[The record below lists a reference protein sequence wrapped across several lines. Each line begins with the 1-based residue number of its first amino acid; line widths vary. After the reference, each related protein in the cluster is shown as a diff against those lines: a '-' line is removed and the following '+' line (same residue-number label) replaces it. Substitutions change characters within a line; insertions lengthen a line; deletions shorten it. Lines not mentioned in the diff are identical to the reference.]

1 MPWTVTCPAPVSFG
15 GPDAFPSALAMSLI
29 RLALLTLVAATLAA
43 CGGSR
48 PTTEAPALGP
58 DGTPI
63 VATWTAD
70 TLSLLEFDRAYS
82 AADGTV
88 EDSVRTPMERRLD
101 FLDRYVDFRL
111 KVLAA
116 REAGYADDSAY
127 VAEVADYRDQL
138 AGPYFTDRRVLTGI
152 VRDIYDKQAEQI
164 EVSHILFLLSPAAPD
179 TAATFARA
187 TALRDSIN
195 AGLIAFD
202 EAAARYSEDPTAPQN
217 RGALGFITG
226 GRTVL
231 PFENAAYA
239 TPVGQVSEPVR
250 TRFGVHLV
258 KPTDRQPAK
267 EEIGARH
274 ILISTNEEVSVDSAR
289 TVILGLKERI
299 EAGEDFAA
307 LAREF
312 SQDPGSGVKGGDLG
326 VFGRRRMVA
335 PFEEAAFA
343 LENVGDLSGP
353 VETRFGVHL
362 IQLTEVADRPTF
374 DEAYDELRELA
385 LRLPRTAVRRQAVG
399 REYINDVGGSYDEAL
414 VRRAVEQYPADSVLQ
429 YVARDGFGPM
439 GQETFATVGDSTF
452 TLSELAPLLA
462 RMRYG
467 PHPAG
472 EMIETARAF
481 VDERAVEQA
490 IARLEERDPEFARVF
505 RGYADGVLLFRVAED
520 SVWTPAREDAA
531 GLRAYYDARPGAFRW
546 PERRRALAFRSTSDS
561 LLRRVAVDLDAGMS
575 PAEALEARAEF
586 MTRSVLRLDT
596 VFVADSSG
604 STLDA
609 VLTLDVGERSEVA
622 LDRAQRVLYVLD
634 AIEPPRDKTFDEA
647 RAEVITG
654 YQEEVEDAWEA
665 RLRAR
670 YDARIYADRVPAVS
684 SAPPPTGPTGR
695 PALVGADE

>member
-1 MPWTVTCPAPVSFG
+1 
-15 GPDAFPSALAMSLI
+15 MSPI

-48 PTTEAPALGP
+48 PATEAPMIGP

-70 TLSLLEFDRAYS
+70 TLSLLEFDRAYT

-88 EDSVRTPMERRLD
+88 EDSVRTPIERRLD

-152 VRDIYDKQAEQI
+152 VRDIYDKQAERV

-187 TALRDSIN
+187 SALRDSIN

-202 EAAARYSEDPTAPQN
+202 EAAFRYSEDPTAPQN

-231 PFENAAYA
+231 DFENAVYA
-239 TPVGQVSEPVR
+239 TPIGEVSEPVR

-267 EEIGARH
+267 EEIRARH
-274 ILISTNEEVSVDSAR
+274 ILIRTDETVSVDSAR
-289 TVILGLKERI
+289 TVILGLRDRI

-312 SQDPGSGVKGGDLG
+312 SDDPGSGAKGGDLG
-326 VFGRRRMVA
+326 VFGRRQMVP

-343 LENVGDLSGP
+343 LENAGDLSGP
-353 VETRFGVHL
+353 VETRFGIHL
-362 IQLTEVADRPTF
+362 IQLTEVADRPSF

-399 REYINDVGGSYDEAL
+399 REYIEEEGGSYDEAL
-414 VRRAVEQYPADSVLQ
+414 VRRAVEQYPADSLLL
-429 YVARDGFGPM
+429 YVARDGFGRL
-439 GQETFATVGDSTF
+439 GEETFATVGDSTF

-472 EMIETARAF
+472 EMIEAARAF

-490 IARLEERDPEFARVF
+490 VARLEERDPEFARVF
-505 RGYADGVLLFRVAED
+505 RSYADGVLLFRVAED
-520 SVWTPAREDAA
+520 SVWTPARNDNA
-531 GLRAYYDARPGAFRW
+531 GLRAYYDSRPGAFRW
-546 PERRRALAFRSTSDS
+546 PERRRVLAFRSTSDS
-561 LLRRVAVDLDAGMS
+561 LLRRVAVDLDAGMTPS
-575 PAEALEARAEF
+575 EALEARAEF
-586 MTRSVLRLDT
+586 MSRSVLRLDT

-604 STLDA
+604 SPLDA
-609 VLTLDVGERSEVA
+609 VLALEVGERSEVS
-622 LDRAQRVLYVLD
+622 LDRSQRVLYRLD
-634 AIEPPRDKTFDEA
+634 AIEPPRTKTFDES

-654 YQEEVEDAWEA
+654 YQDVVEDAWET

-670 YDARIYADRVPAVS
+670 YNAHVYPERVPAES
-684 SAPPPTGPTGR
+684 SVPREARRTGQ